1 MLGSKSFGAFLVRTI
16 IAFSFLLAFL
26 LVLICGGYE
35 GGYVNYVGL
44 PNNVYLYAMY
54 VMPFL
59 SLYSLVYLL
68 FVHRPRS
75 WADYLSAVLF
85 FIGLAFNVYLL
96 VFFYGGRA
104 YFGSPRGLAA
114 SCAAAAAGPLMS
126 LFYLAGD
133 GLSFFLYREDN
144 ERLTREGSGKTS
156 YLAFLGVL
164 GAVVLIGILFLAIYP
179 SVSPASPGY
188 GSSSEVLPYFLRAF
202 LLPL

>member
-1 MLGSKSFGAFLVRTI
+1 MISKNTLASFLVRVL

-59 SLYSLVYLL
+59 SLSSLVYLL

-85 FIGLAFNVYLL
+85 LIGLAFNAYLF

-104 YFGSPRGLAA
+104 YFGSPRGIAA
-114 SCAAAAAGPLMS
+114 SYAAAAAGPLMS

-156 YLAFLGVL
+156 YLAFLGIL

>member
-1 MLGSKSFGAFLVRTI
+1 MLGSKSFKAFLVRII

-59 SLYSLVYLL
+59 SLYSLAYLL

-85 FIGLAFNVYLL
+85 LIGLAFNVYLL

-114 SCAAAAAGPLMS
+114 SYAAAAAGPLMS

-144 ERLTREGSGKTS
+144 ERLTKEGSGKTS
-156 YLAFLGVL
+156 YLAFLGIL
-164 GAVVLIGILFLAIYP
+164 GAVVLIGILFLAVYP

>member
-1 MLGSKSFGAFLVRTI
+1 MISKNTLAFFLVRVL

-85 FIGLAFNVYLL
+85 LIGLAFNVYLL

-104 YFGSPRGLAA
+104 YFGSPRGMGA
-114 SCAAAAAGPLMS
+114 SYAAAAAGPLMS

-156 YLAFLGVL
+156 YFAFLGVL

-179 SVSPASPGY
+179 AVSPVSHGY

>member
-1 MLGSKSFGAFLVRTI
+1 MISKNTLAFFLVRVL

-59 SLYSLVYLL
+59 SLSSLVYLL

-85 FIGLAFNVYLL
+85 LIGLAFNVYLL

-114 SCAAAAAGPLMS
+114 SYAAAAAGPLMS

-133 GLSFFLYREDN
+133 SLSFFLYREDN
-144 ERLTREGSGKTS
+144 ERLTKEGSGKTS
-156 YLAFLGVL
+156 YLTFLGVL

-188 GSSSEVLPYFLRAF
+188 GSSSEVLPYFLQTF
-202 LLPL
+202 LLHP

>member
-1 MLGSKSFGAFLVRTI
+1 MLGSKSFKAFLVRII

-59 SLYSLVYLL
+59 SLYSLAYLL

-85 FIGLAFNVYLL
+85 FMGLAFNVYLL

-114 SCAAAAAGPLMS
+114 SYAAAAAGPLMS

-133 GLSFFLYREDN
+133 SLSFFLYREDN
-144 ERLTREGSGKTS
+144 ERLTKEGSGKTS

-179 SVSPASPGY
+179 AVSPVSHGY

>member
-1 MLGSKSFGAFLVRTI
+1 MISKNTLAFFLVRVL

-26 LVLICGGYE
+26 LVLIFGGYE

-85 FIGLAFNVYLL
+85 FLGLAFNAYLL

-104 YFGSPRGLAA
+104 YFGSPRGMGA
-114 SCAAAAAGPLMS
+114 SYAAAAAGPLMS
-126 LFYLAGD
+126 LFYLAGE

-144 ERLTREGSGKTS
+144 ERLTKEGSGKAS
-156 YLAFLGVL
+156 YFAFLGIL

>member
-1 MLGSKSFGAFLVRTI
+1 MISKNTLAFFLVRVL

-44 PNNVYLYAMY
+44 PNNVYLYTMY

-59 SLYSLVYLL
+59 SLSSLAYLL

-85 FIGLAFNVYLL
+85 FLGLAFNAYLF

-104 YFGSPRGLAA
+104 YFGSPRGMAA
-114 SCAAAAAGPLMS
+114 SYAAAAAGPLMS
-126 LFYLAGD
+126 LFYLAGE

-144 ERLTREGSGKTS
+144 ERLTKEGSGKTS
-156 YLAFLGVL
+156 YFAFLGIL

-179 SVSPASPGY
+179 AVSPVSHGY

>member
-1 MLGSKSFGAFLVRTI
+1 MISKNTLAFFLVRVL

-59 SLYSLVYLL
+59 SLYSLAYLL

-85 FIGLAFNVYLL
+85 LIGLAFNAYLL
-96 VFFYGGRA
+96 VFFYVGRS
-104 YFGSPRGLAA
+104 YFARPRGMEA
-114 SCAAAAAGPLMS
+114 SYAAAAGPLMS

-179 SVSPASPGY
+179 SASPASPGY

-202 LLPL
+202 PLPL

>member
-1 MLGSKSFGAFLVRTI
+1 
-16 IAFSFLLAFL
+16 
-26 LVLICGGYE
+26 
-35 GGYVNYVGL
+35 
-44 PNNVYLYAMY
+44 MY

-59 SLYSLVYLL
+59 SLYSLAYLL

-85 FIGLAFNVYLL
+85 FMGLAFNVYLL

-114 SCAAAAAGPLMS
+114 SYAAAAAGPLMS

-133 GLSFFLYREDN
+133 SLSFFLYREDN
-144 ERLTREGSGKTS
+144 ERLTKEGSGKTS
-156 YLAFLGVL
+156 YLTFLGVL

-188 GSSSEVLPYFLRAF
+188 GSSSEVLPYFLQTF
-202 LLPL
+202 LLHP

>member
-1 MLGSKSFGAFLVRTI
+1 MISKNTLAFFLVRVL

-54 VMPFL
+54 AMPFL
-59 SLYSLVYLL
+59 SLYSLAYLL

-85 FIGLAFNVYLL
+85 FLGLAFNAYLF

-104 YFGSPRGLAA
+104 YFGSPRGMAA
-114 SCAAAAAGPLMS
+114 SYAAAAAGPLMS
-126 LFYLAGD
+126 LFYLAGE

-144 ERLTREGSGKTS
+144 ERLTKEGSGKTS
-156 YLAFLGVL
+156 YFAFLGIL

-179 SVSPASPGY
+179 AVSPVSHGY